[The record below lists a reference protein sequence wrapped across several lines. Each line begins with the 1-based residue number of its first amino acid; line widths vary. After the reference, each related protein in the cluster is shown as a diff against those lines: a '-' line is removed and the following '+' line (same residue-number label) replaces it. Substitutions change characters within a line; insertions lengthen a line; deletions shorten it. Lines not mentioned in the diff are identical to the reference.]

1 LAVQRRKARGS
12 VAFGL
17 AIALGVAA
25 TVAACGGSSSPANP
39 SGQASGAGPSGSGGG
54 SLTVGLSA
62 NLDKLTSY
70 RFTESNAGMA
80 GGAGA
85 TPVGSGSYEIAGTV
99 VNRPL
104 KSIWI
109 GEAQGQFILIGSQAW
124 ASADGITWVASD
136 PGDTILTDLLPGHD
150 YALWFDAKASYFR
163 AVGEES
169 KNDIPCVHYK
179 ADQSLGSI
187 YADATGAPAAFKAE
201 LWVARSGDFPVSGVY
216 SFAAAAGASGG
227 SWGFSFD
234 ITHPGDSTN
243 VVAAPTN
250 VVALPSTG

>member
-1 LAVQRRKARGS
+1 LANPRRSIRGP
-12 VAFGL
+12 VAIGL

-25 TVAACGGSSSPANP
+25 CGGSSSQANP
-39 SGQASGAGPSGSGGG
+39 SGQASSAGPSDSGGG
-54 SLTVGLSA
+54 PLTVGLSA

-70 RFTESNAGMA
+70 RFTESNAEVA
-80 GGAGA
+80 GGVSASPA
-85 TPVGSGSYEIAGTV
+85 GSGSYEIAGTV
-99 VNRPL
+99 VNRPV

-109 GEAQGQFILIGSQAW
+109 GETQGQFILVGGQAW
-124 ASADGITWVASD
+124 ASGDGITWVASD
-136 PGDTILTDLLPGHD
+136 PADTILTDLLPGHD

-163 AVGEES
+163 AVGEEP
-169 KNDIPCVHYK
+169 KNGVPCVHYK
-179 ADQSLGSI
+179 ADPSLGSI
-187 YADATGAPAAFKAE
+187 YADASGAPAAFKAE